1 MRRLFLAEKGK
12 ATNQC
17 CAILPWI
24 EFCNSIGG
32 RSDVAQVLKLPLEPD
47 ELNLPI
53 IGENL
58 NRHLELEDVPGRATA
73 CLEGG

>member
-1 MRRLFLAEKGK
+1 MSETPQILLAHHLKKLKRAVG
-12 ATNQC
+12 
-17 CAILPWI
+17 I
-24 EFCNSIGG
+24 
-32 RSDVAQVLKLPLEPD
+32 QVLKLPLEPD

-58 NRHLELEDVPGRATA
+58 NRHLELEDVPERATA